1 MLGLLSPSNPAWIDA
16 ANADLPMLMIDHA
29 HCEKKAAANALSLV
43 NSYPDNNALVTQLI
57 SLAMEE
63 LEHFARVHTMILE
76 RGITMTRDHGDSYA
90 RRLKELCRKQE
101 PERFL
106 DALLVAALIEAR
118 SCERFSILAK
128 QCVDPELRALYSDLL
143 ASEAGHHALF
153 TALARKSFSAE
164 VVTRRMT
171 ELSPLEAEIV
181 ASLPNSAMMH
191 G

>member
-1 MLGLLSPSNPAWIDA
+1 MLGLLSPTNPDWITA
-16 ANADLPMLMIDHA
+16 ANADLSMLMVDHA

-43 NSYPDNNALVTQLI
+43 NRYPYNNELVTSLI
-57 SLAMEE
+57 ALAMEE
-63 LEHFARVHTMILE
+63 LEHFARVHAIILE
-76 RGITMTRDHGDSYA
+76 RGITMTPDHGDNYA
-90 RRLKELCRKQE
+90 RQLKELCRKQE

-128 QCVDPELRALYSDLL
+128 ECADIELRTMYADLL

-153 TALARKSFSAE
+153 TSLARKKFSAD
-164 VVTRRMT
+164 VVAQRLK
-171 ELSPLEAEIV
+171 ELSEGEAKIV
-181 ASLPNSAMMH
+181 VSLPGVAMMH

>member
-1 MLGLLSPSNPAWIDA
+1 MLGLLNSTNSDWIIA
-16 ANADLPMLMIDHA
+16 ANDNLSSLLIDHA

-43 NSYPDNNALVTQLI
+43 NSYPDNNPLVTQLI
-57 SLAMEE
+57 ALAMEE
-63 LEHFARVHTMILE
+63 LEHFARVHAMILE

-90 RRLKELCRKQE
+90 RKLKELCRKQE

-128 QCVDPELRALYSDLL
+128 QCADQELRTLYADLL

-153 TALARKSFSAE
+153 TSIARKSFSTE
-164 VVTRRMT
+164 VVARRLA
-171 ELSPLEAEIV
+171 ELSQLEAEIV
-181 ASLPNSAMMH
+181 ASLPNVAMMH